1 MAFKFTTGQKY
12 LLPNGKSYGKGI
24 WFDDVDG
31 NGKYDGKD
39 RLIRPGNRIRNKNG
53 DYVQLNSDGT
63 MSGVYKAK
71 TGTVEEWAKSKVTNN
86 DIGAMQRRLVARKN
100 ADGTHKWDLDKE
112 GREKKQ
118 SEKFG
123 EVQVN
128 KNNNA
133 FIDSNGKVM
142 VFDND
147 GNPIDINSE
156 DQMNLLREIFGLNT
170 PKPQANTQSNPQAS
184 TQSNPKSQSQNP
196 NAPQKHEEAKGIS
209 EAKIIAAMQ
218 KAADLPVDT
227 DGSVEQAIAESTP
240 YDAKNYEG
248 LNDWYDN
255 SEALNAAIAKRGGV
269 PATYHEYI
277 DRSGKKKYV
286 SERYLRMNNYRIS
299 KPISVKDTGNGMEM
313 QGQGFNSFYRPVE
326 DIERTSLMNFSV
338 PGVFWGRNNH
348 TIDGEKYQLIGGKV
362 YQIVD

>member
-12 LLPNGKSYGKGI
+12 ILPNGESYGKGI

-63 MSGVYKAK
+63 MSGVYRAK

-118 SEKFG
+118 NEKFG

-128 KNNNA
+128 KNNNG
-133 FIDSNGKVM
+133 FIDSSGKVM

-156 DQMNLLREIFGLNT
+156 DQMNELRSILGLST
-170 PKPQANTQSNPQAS
+170 PKPEASTQSNPQA
-184 TQSNPKSQSQNP
+184 QSQNP
-196 NAPQKHEEAKGIS
+196 NTPKTTDEAPDELKEKKKNIEA
-209 EAKIIAAMQ
+209 EIIAKMQ
-218 KAADLPVDT
+218 EAAGLNVDI
-227 DGSVEQAIAESTP
+227 DGSVEKEMAEMNP
-240 YDAKNYEG
+240 YNEKNYNG
-248 LNDWYDN
+248 LLDWYDN
-255 SEALNAAIAKRGGV
+255 SEALNAAIAKRGDV
-269 PATYHEYI
+269 PVTYHEFT
-277 DRSGKKKYV
+277 DRNGKTKYV
-286 SERYLRMNNYRIS
+286 SERYLRNNNLRIS
-299 KPISVKDTGNGMEM
+299 KPIVGDRNNMRAVE
-313 QGQGFNSFYRPVE
+313 FNSFYRPVE
-326 DIERTSLMNFSV
+326 DVEQTSLLNFSV
-338 PGVFWGRNNH
+338 PGLLWGRNDH
-348 TIDGEKYQLIGGKV
+348 TIDGNTYQIIGGKV
-362 YQIVD
+362 YKIV